1 MAFVYEIYLTGDC
14 SYNGSGVAQ
23 ITILN
28 QMSTPT
34 TNAPFPISS
43 ITQLLTPPY
52 TFEWI
57 SPNLGVDYSL
67 SSITKTN
74 LYPGDYIVNVYDSSL
89 PTRFSDSLFFTI
101 SSGFTCNVSGVS
113 KTTCGLNNGSVTAT
127 TNTSFSSINYNIY
140 TSNNDL
146 VVTTSLPTY
155 DFLSAG
161 TYYIVAQDFGGCSA
175 TSESF
180 IVENSEPFDFG
191 LYVIPTTNCGGPNS
205 GKMFVTGQTYGSP
218 YTYLWSNNLTGSSIT
233 GLSVGSYSVT
243 VTNSEGCSVTKG
255 EILNQVDAMG
265 VLIFDVTQPTC
276 FSNNG
281 VISMKISG
289 GTAPYYYSAS
299 TGYVVVSYSDTLLL
313 TGLTSGQYNF
323 QVTDA
328 TYCVLNTG
336 VILETPNSVSSVNI
350 QATNSTCSSQ
360 DGSIL
365 VSINGGASPYTYTLV
380 YPDSNSVVRNSNQTA
395 YLFDKLT
402 TGSYTV
408 FVEDAIGCVFN
419 TEVIIIAED
428 KFTISTSSTGTTTT
442 NNYGSIEILLST
454 GGTEPYNYLL
464 NGNTVFAETIFTAQ
478 TIYNLAPGQY
488 QVSVVDY
495 LGCKQT
501 ANVIV
506 EEYSPVQFYL
516 TSKSTTENDGEVMA
530 YISSGIP
537 PYTFIWSDNVSGN
550 PQTIIAT
557 GLTAGT
563 YSLTVKD
570 KNESIL
576 YREIQV
582 NQKIQINSYETYIM
596 GENGFELNTGG
607 KYGISKMLNDG
618 YYDLT
623 SGHTECQFVS
633 ASFNVTVHIEPYSYE
648 SGTTFYTTTSL
659 MDVPQDNLM
668 YDKIKELLL
677 GVLGINTV
685 SIDELTNQITI
696 YGDIFSNQ
704 DEIILVGVTLCIT
717 YDINCQL

>member
-1 MAFVYEIYLTGDC
+1 MAFAYEIYLTGDC
-14 SYNGSGVAQ
+14 SHNGSGVAQ

-28 QMSTPT
+28 QTNVPT
-34 TNAPFPISS
+34 TPAPYPITS

-52 TFEWI
+52 TFEWV
-57 SPNLGVDYSL
+57 SPNLGIDYSL

-74 LYPGDYIVNVYDSSL
+74 LYSGNYTVIVYDSSV
-89 PTRFSDSLFFTI
+89 PSRNSDQIFFTI
-101 SSGFTCNVSGVS
+101 SSGFTCSIVNVS
-113 KTTCGLNNGSVTAT
+113 KTTCGLNNGGVTAT
-127 TNTSFSSINYNIY
+127 TNTSFTSINYNIY

-155 DFLSAG
+155 EFLSAG

-175 TSESF
+175 RSESF
-180 IVENSEPFDFG
+180 IIENSEPFDFG

-328 TYCVLNTG
+328 TYCVLNAG
-336 VILETPNSVSSVNI
+336 VILETPNSVSSVNV
-350 QATNSTCSSQ
+350 QVTNSSCSSQ

-395 YLFDKLT
+395 YLFDNLT
-402 TGSYTV
+402 TGNYTI
-408 FVEDAIGCVFN
+408 FVEDAIGCSFN
-419 TEVIIIAED
+419 KEVTVIAED
-428 KFTISTSSTGTTTT
+428 KFTISANATGTTIS
-442 NNYGSIEILLST
+442 NNSGLIEVAVST
-454 GGTEPYNYLL
+454 GGTTPYNYLL
-464 NGNTVFAETIFTAQ
+464 DGNVIFAETVFTAQ

-501 ANVIV
+501 RNVLV
-506 EEYSPVQFYL
+506 EGYPRVQFYL
-516 TSKSTTENDGEVMA
+516 TSTSSTGDNGEVSA
-530 YISSGIP
+530 FISSGIP
-537 PYTFIWSDNVSGN
+537 PYTFTWSENVSGN
-550 PQTIIAT
+550 PQTTTVT
-557 GLTAGT
+557 GLSAGT

-570 KNESIL
+570 KNNSIL

-582 NQKIQINSYETYIM
+582 SQKVQLNSYETYIM
-596 GENGFELNTGG
+596 GENGFKLDTGG
-607 KYGISKMLNDG
+607 KYGLSKMLNDG
-618 YYDLT
+618 YNDLT
-623 SGHTECQFVS
+623 SGHTGCQFVS
-633 ASFNVTVHIEPYSYE
+633 ASYNVKVHIEPYSYE
-648 SGTTFYTTTSL
+648 SGTTFYTATSL
-659 MDVPQDNLM
+659 MDIPSDNLL
-668 YDKIKELLL
+668 YDTVKTLLL
-677 GVLGINTV
+677 GVIGVSTV

-704 DEIILVGVTLCIT
+704 DEIILVAVTLCIT
-717 YDINCQL
+717 YDINCQS